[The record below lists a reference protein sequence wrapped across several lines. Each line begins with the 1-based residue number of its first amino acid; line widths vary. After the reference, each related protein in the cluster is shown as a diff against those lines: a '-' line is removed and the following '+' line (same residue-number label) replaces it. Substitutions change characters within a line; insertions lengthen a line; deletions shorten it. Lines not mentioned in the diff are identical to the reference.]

1 MVRITYKTAIEYIS
15 IVSLLCLPMSG
26 YPESK
31 KEDKGQLTEDQ
42 IAGFHEAEERYK
54 DNPAKMEILN
64 QFKEKL
70 GIPDKSE
77 PEPPP
82 PPPPKHILT
91 TEGSMDSANAAYA
104 RGDYA
109 TALEQYKAM
118 AAQGNPEANIYVGMM
133 YEAGMGTEAD
143 MATAQAWYSRASE
156 TQTDYNHSKLVN
168 DKTVKSYT
176 DNRITS
182 DEAAQSEIINQEIND
197 EIARTRGEETTDYQA
212 IEYSET
218 ATRSIVTGNVTE
230 SSYQFQ
236 PGTEEQMP
244 MHAKSIP
251 MQPRQQ
257 RKVLIAPQKGMVEH
271 DKSVEHTEHLH
282 LDKEV
287 TEPELNSIN
296 KS

>member
-1 MVRITYKTAIEYIS
+1 MVRITYKAAIEYLS
-15 IVSLLCLPMSG
+15 IVSLLCLPVIAL
-26 YPESK
+26 PESGK
-31 KEDKGQLTEDQ
+31 DDKTQLSEEQ

-54 DNPAKMEILN
+54 DNPEKMRVLN

-91 TEGSMDSANAAYA
+91 TEGSMDTANAAYA
-104 RGDYA
+104 NGDYS

-143 MATAQAWYSRASE
+143 LATAQAWYSRASE

-168 DKTVKSYT
+168 EKTVESYGG
-176 DNRITS
+176 NRITAE
-182 DEAAQSEIINQEIND
+182 EAAQSEIINQEIND
-197 EIARTRGEETTDYQA
+197 EIARTRGEEPAEYQA

-218 ATRSIVTGNVTE
+218 STRSVVTGNVTDTPVL
-230 SSYQFQ
+230 SR
-236 PGTEEQMP
+236 PVVDEQMP
-244 MHAKSIP
+244 MHAKSVQTKQK
-251 MQPRQQ
+251 QPR
-257 RKVLIAPQKGMVEH
+257 RVLIAPQKEIIEH
-271 DKSVEHTEHLH
+271 PKPVDHTEHH
-282 LDKEV
+282 HPDKQAP
-287 TEPELNSIN
+287 EPELNTIN